1 MEEVASSFNSMKS
14 SQRQYGGYVDKIDV
28 NKHQVKFKAKQ
39 QVEATKYQFAKKVST
54 LEEDSFGQYITYQ

>member
-1 MEEVASSFNSMKS
+1 M
-14 SQRQYGGYVDKIDV
+14 DKIDV